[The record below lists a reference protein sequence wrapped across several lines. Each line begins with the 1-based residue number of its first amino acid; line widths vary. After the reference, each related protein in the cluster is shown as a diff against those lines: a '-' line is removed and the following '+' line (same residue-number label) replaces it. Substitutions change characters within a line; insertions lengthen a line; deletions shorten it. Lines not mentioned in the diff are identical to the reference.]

1 MTFRVRAGLLACVCV
16 FSSPA
21 LAGGVKLIAVR
32 YPSSIDGTKGTQ
44 AAPEDAP
51 LSQRVVFEFD
61 GKPEIG
67 PGIAEG
73 LRIRVAA
80 GNGAGQPIGG
90 LAYGKYS
97 VSGNSVLFTPRL
109 PVVALTTSF
118 TPASDVAGDSSLP
131 GLLPDT
137 IYEISVTVGTAN
149 SVKNLTG
156 IAKGAAVPQTFRTT
170 AIRVAFFANASPKPL
185 HVKTNKLAPAAGAT
199 GIHPNVFHDPAGLFS
214 GIEAARRPPFRVVF
228 DGPVDTA
235 TENIAGGL
243 LRLRAIRTPEGAPED
258 VVLGSTALLTK
269 NTVKRA
275 DVLLYPMGILP
286 LGHTIALEIADNF
299 ESLGGV
305 PMDSKGPE
313 EYAQIAHYG
322 VALDPYPGT
331 AVDDYL
337 YEDFDDVVHQDASL
351 AAEGQQAAGWDAAN
365 SNTLRASFG
374 FGGDGSLGRFAPPT
388 TQEIVVHLDTNYQ
401 TFPLFSGAT
410 PDVEPGTVVVGGV
423 FNFTDFTLPENVKL
437 IAEGSNPLIITA
449 TGNVLI
455 EGRIDLNGSDGT
467 EDDTFDSSMTP
478 MPGGSPGPGAGKGGD
493 SHPVTSPAGAAS
505 LKYIQTP
512 AFGQSGYGPGNKGPG
527 GGGGGQ
533 CGCTLPW
540 EPFNGAASNCFSNYY
555 SAGDGS
561 RGSGGGGGSLNVFFP
576 NTPETAGIPVSG
588 RRGAIGIGN
597 HLPMPFKP
605 GDPIPPP
612 PDAYMAKPGNPTNAV
627 ARVNLN
633 PTFAQ
638 AYQQGWIWDSPPLMD
653 ITKTWPTTKRVT
665 MYGSAGPGVFVD
677 EDPDNNFIGPG
688 GEVQTV
694 IGGQGGGGAGSR
706 TEGLSQQCKVPVFD
720 NSGLPFTVLDARGG
734 GGGGGGGALLVQALG
749 TIEIRGNAAKI
760 EAKGGRGKGG
770 EEIGMGSRG
779 GSGGGGSGGAVILQS
794 AVNVK
799 MNDPALVAVVIDVS
813 GGCGHNASVISSGA
827 TTGVTG
833 GDSNVLQCFDGGP
846 GGPGIV
852 QIHKP
857 PGAPNL
863 ITGSKI
869 NAKINA
875 SVFNIT
881 CASGGL
887 SDFNPLV
894 PMESTPTP
902 LTSKSSARSTWYD
915 LGAVT
920 RTFRPPLPTSA
931 GPLDGP
937 IFGVPGVGPFF
948 HGTST
953 TTGKVLTDGFGCVL
967 DPGTNDFDVDAPDEK
982 VLLAD
987 FIPEGPLYYQSVAV
1001 YFQGADE
1008 DPANPGMPDL
1018 ATASGFVSDITLLN
1032 GRRFIRWA
1040 VRFDIAT
1047 NPAFPAQPDTPRPQM
1062 NFLRVPFKY

>member
-1 MTFRVRAGLLACVCV
+1 MGFRVRAGVFACACL

-32 YPSSIDGTKGTQ
+32 YPSGIDGTKGTVT
-44 AAPEDAP
+44 APQDAP

-80 GNGAGQPIGG
+80 GNSAGQPIGG
-90 LAYGKYS
+90 LAFGKYT
-97 VSGNSVLFTPRL
+97 VSGNCVLFTPRL
-109 PVVALTTSF
+109 PLAALTASF
-118 TPASDVAGDSSLP
+118 TPAADVAGDSSLP

-137 IYEISVTVGTAN
+137 IYEISVTVGAPN
-149 SVKNLTG
+149 SVKNLKG
-156 IAKGAAVPQTFRTT
+156 IAQGAGVPQSFRTT
-170 AIRVAFFANASPKPL
+170 EIRVAYFANASPQPL
-185 HVKTNKLAPAAGAT
+185 QVKKNKLQPQAGTT

-214 GIEAARRPPFRVVF
+214 GIEAARRPPFRIVF
-228 DGPVDTA
+228 DGPVN
-235 TENIAGGL
+235 TETGNIAGGL
-243 LRLRAIRTPEGAPED
+243 IRLRAIRTPEGAPED
-258 VVLGSTALLTK
+258 VVLGATAFLTK
-269 NTVKRA
+269 NTVQRA
-275 DVLLYPMGILP
+275 DILLYPSGILP
-286 LGHTIALEIADNF
+286 LGHTLALELAHGF

-305 PMDSKGPE
+305 PMHDKQPE
-313 EYAQIAHYG
+313 EYEQIAQYG
-322 VALDPYPGT
+322 VALDPHSGM
-331 AVDDYL
+331 AVGDYL
-337 YEDFDDVVHQDASL
+337 YEDFDDVIRQDASL
-351 AAEGQQAAGWDAAN
+351 AAEGQQPASWDAAN

-388 TQEIVVHLDTNYQ
+388 SQEIVVYLDTNYQ
-401 TFPLFSGAT
+401 SFPLFSGAT
-410 PDVEPGTVVVGGV
+410 PDAAPGTVVVGGV

-437 IAEGSNPLIITA
+437 IAQGSNALIITA

-505 LKYIQTP
+505 IKYIQTP
-512 AFGQSGYGPGNKGPG
+512 PFGQSGYGPGNKGPG

-540 EPFNGAASNCFSNYY
+540 EPFNGASSNCFNNYY
-555 SAGDGS
+555 STGDGS

-576 NTPETAGIPVSG
+576 NAPEAAGVAVSG

-605 GDPIPPP
+605 GEPIPPP
-612 PDAYMAKPGNPTNAV
+612 PAAYNAQPGNPTNAV
-627 ARVNLN
+627 ARANFN
-633 PTFAQ
+633 PTFTQ
-638 AYQQGWIWDSPPLMD
+638 AYAQGMIWDTGSLMD
-653 ITKTWPTTKRVT
+653 TNKTWPNTKRIT
-665 MYGSAGPGVFVD
+665 MYGAAGPAVFVD
-677 EDPDNNFIGPG
+677 EDPDNNFIGQG
-688 GEVQTV
+688 GEVQTL

-706 TEGLSQQCKVPVFD
+706 TEGLSQQCKVPIFD
-720 NSGLPFTVLDARGG
+720 NAGLPFTVLDARGG
-734 GGGGGGGALLVQALG
+734 GGGGGGGALLIQALG
-749 TIEIRGNAAKI
+749 TIEIRGNAARI

-779 GSGGGGSGGAVILQS
+779 GSGGGGSGGSVILQS

-799 MNDPALVAVVIDVS
+799 MNDAALATVVIDVS
-813 GGCGHNASVISSGA
+813 GGCGHNASVISSGT
-827 TTGVTG
+827 TTGVSG

-857 PGAPNL
+857 PPAPNL
-863 ITGSKI
+863 VTASKI
-869 NAKINA
+869 NAKVHM
-875 SVFNIT
+875 SVFNIVCST
-881 CASGGL
+881 GGL

-894 PMESTPTP
+894 PMERTPTP

-915 LGAVT
+915 LGCVT
-920 RTFRPPLPTSA
+920 GAFRPPIATSA
-931 GPLDGP
+931 GPLSGP

-948 HGTST
+948 HGIST
-953 TTGKVLTDGFGCVL
+953 TTGRVLTDGSGHVL
-967 DPGTNDFDVDAPDEK
+967 DPAANDFEVDAPDEK
-982 VLLAD
+982 VLLPD
-987 FIPEGPLYYQSVAV
+987 YIPEGPLYYQSVSV
-1001 YFQGADE
+1001 YFEGADE
-1008 DPANPGMPDL
+1008 DPLNPGMPDL
-1018 ATASGFVSDITLLN
+1018 TTATGFTPNILLLN
-1032 GRRFIRWA
+1032 GKRFIRWA

-1047 NPAFPAQPDTPRPQM
+1047 NGAFPAQPETPRPQM